1 MEQKINYQYTYFIH
15 PFIIEENKYKE
26 YIIKMLK
33 DKNIRLKIF
42 EKEKDFKMY
51 KYFFEKNQII
61 LIFFKFNYII
71 I

>member
-42 EKEKDFKMY
+42 EKEGA
-51 KYFFEKNQII
+51 I
-61 LIFFKFNYII
+61 
-71 I
+71 

>member
-1 MEQKINYQYTYFIH
+1 MELKINYQYTYFIH

-42 EKEKDFKMY
+42 EKEAEDALDK
-51 KYFFEKNQII
+51 I
-61 LIFFKFNYII
+61 LSQYDRGQRVIKL
-71 I
+71 